1 MNHRIIFCLV
11 LILGNL
17 LAISADC
24 LDSNPGDVDYD
35 CTNDVEEVR
44 HEDTS
49 DEKIDDIVD
58 ELPEYPDHNDLEH
71 HENPSE
77 HTESTS
83 TSTTEKSMHD
93 DEAEYDYDSEEHE
106 ESVTQQDDNND
117 SEDTEMQNDIDED
130 LMPETTTTIQTPTVN
145 ENDQRID
152 LFYNAIKTTLMSEN
166 YTNAYRFVK
175 HPERIECMITDMRKS
190 KVMDKISN
198 KTYVF
203 ESNAKH
209 EVKFELRNVTT
220 FMYDLERDIQ
230 DANFYCTH
238 MGNSRIYILIF
249 VAILAVIL
257 LVLYIRRR

>member
-17 LAISADC
+17 IAISANC
-24 LDSNPGDVDYD
+24 LDLNPGDVDYD
-35 CTNDVEEVR
+35 CTNDVEEIR
-44 HEDTS
+44 HEDNS
-49 DEKIDDIVD
+49 DEKIDDIVN
-58 ELPEYPDHNDLEH
+58 ELPEYPDNNDLEN

-93 DEAEYDYDSEEHE
+93 DEGEYDYDSEEHE

-117 SEDTEMQNDIDED
+117 SEDMQNDFNES
-130 LMPETTTTIQTPTVN
+130 LMETTTTIQTSTIN
-145 ENDQRID
+145 EDDQRIN
-152 LFYNAIKTTLMSEN
+152 LFYDAIKTTLMSEN

-203 ESNAKH
+203 EKNAEH

-230 DANFYCTH
+230 DSNFYCTH
-238 MGNSRIYILIF
+238 MGNSRIYIFIF
-249 VAILAVIL
+249 VAILAVVL